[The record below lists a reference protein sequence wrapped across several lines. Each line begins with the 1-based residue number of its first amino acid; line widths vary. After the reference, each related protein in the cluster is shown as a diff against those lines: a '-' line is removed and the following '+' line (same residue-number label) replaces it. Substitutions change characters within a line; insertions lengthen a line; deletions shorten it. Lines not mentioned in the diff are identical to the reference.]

1 MSFYSHMWKWSKIK
15 SKEREQEG
23 KGAFLIAQK
32 KKVVRVFLFD
42 SEFRWHD
49 KCEHRIKTMK
59 ETDATIIKGR
69 QTEYFGVKGVLL
81 RTVWWHQ
88 LSSLEWSAGIAA
100 SRLLTKGDLTGL
112 LRSSVLGC
120 PLGPVEVAGERRM
133 MAKLSSL
140 IENISC
146 SMQDTLTALGSFPS
160 LLLLSDF
167 TINTAPSRPHTH
179 HNWQYQRI
187 LNFAISIF
195 PMCNN
200 VN

>member
-1 MSFYSHMWKWSKIK
+1 
-15 SKEREQEG
+15 
-23 KGAFLIAQK
+23 
-32 KKVVRVFLFD
+32 
-42 SEFRWHD
+42 
-49 KCEHRIKTMK
+49 MK

-69 QTEYFGVKGVLL
+69 QAVYFGVKGVLL
-81 RTVWWHQ
+81 RTFFE
-88 LSSLEWSAGIAA
+88 LCGDIRYLLWSGAPSGAGIAA

-120 PLGPVEVAGERRM
+120 PLGPVEVVGERRM

-179 HNWQYQRI
+179 HN
-187 LNFAISIF
+187 
-195 PMCNN
+195 
-200 VN
+200 